1 MTTRRKSGS
10 GKRGARGPRGRSIP
24 EEDSMSSIKLRAV
37 VALSGLALACAVNAQ
52 QAAAPKQAAA
62 QTKKASST
70 PKDAVTAE
78 FEKFREM
85 MEDASPAELFEA
97 KGEELWKAKRGP
109 KNASLEQCD
118 LGLGPGVLQ
127 GAYVRMPRYFADT
140 GEVMDVER
148 RIVYCMVTLQ
158 GLNAEDL
165 AKQPFSSESA
175 TPDPVSLVTYVAGQS
190 RGMKIAVPQKHPKE
204 REAYNVGRQMFN
216 FRAGAWDF
224 SCASCHGEDGKRI
237 RTQELPNLT
246 SKEDAVRA
254 FQGWPGYRMTGGLMH
269 TLQWR
274 MNDCFRQQRFPEPG
288 YASETIADL
297 LTYMGVNANGHV
309 YKGPGIKR

>member
-1 MTTRRKSGS
+1 MPG
-10 GKRGARGPRGRSIP
+10 
-24 EEDSMSSIKLRAV
+24 IKLRFI
-37 VALSGLALACAVNAQ
+37 LALAGLSLAYAAHAQ
-52 QAAAPKQAAA
+52 QKQAAAPKAAAA
-62 QTKKASST
+62 QTKKAASASES
-70 PKDAVTAE
+70 AVSAE
-78 FEKFREM
+78 FDKFREI
-85 MEDASPAELFEA
+85 MEEASPAELFEA
-97 KGEELWKAKRGP
+97 KGEDLWKAKRGP

-118 LGLGPGVLQ
+118 LGLGPGVVK
-127 GAYVRMPRYFADT
+127 GAYVQMPRYFADADQ
-140 GEVMDVER
+140 VMDVER
-148 RIVYCMVTLQ
+148 RIVHCMVTLQ
-158 GLNAEDL
+158 GYRAEEL
-165 AKQPFSSESA
+165 AKQPFSNQSR

-204 REAYNVGRQMFN
+204 REAYDVGREIFN
-216 FRAGAWDF
+216 FRAGPWDF
-224 SCASCHGEDGKRI
+224 SCASCHGESGKRI
-237 RTQELPNLT
+237 RTQDLPKLA
-246 SKEDAVRA
+246 SKEEAVRA

>member
-1 MTTRRKSGS
+1 M
-10 GKRGARGPRGRSIP
+10 A
-24 EEDSMSSIKLRAV
+24 SIKLRAV
-37 VALSGLALACAVNAQ
+37 VALCGLALACAAQAQ
-52 QAAAPKQAAA
+52 QKEPPAPRKAAAPV
-62 QTKKASST
+62 KKAAGA

-78 FEKFREM
+78 FEKFREV

-97 KGEELWKAKRGP
+97 KGEELWKTRRGP

-118 LGLGPGVLQ
+118 LGLGPGVLK
-127 GAYVRMPRYFADT
+127 GAYVRLPRYFADA
-140 GEVMDVER
+140 GQMMDVER
-148 RIVYCMVTLQ
+148 RIVHCMVTLQ
-158 GLNAEDL
+158 GFKVEDL
-165 AKQPFSSESA
+165 AKQPFSNESR

-190 RGMKIAVPQKHPKE
+190 RGMKIAIPQKHAKE
-204 REAYNVGRQMFN
+204 REAYNVGREIFN

-246 SKEDAVRA
+246 SKKDAIRA
-254 FQGWPGYRMTGGLMH
+254 FQGWPGYRMTGGVMH

-288 YASETIADL
+288 YVSETIADL
-297 LTYMGVNANGHV
+297 LTYMGVNANGQV

>member
-1 MTTRRKSGS
+1 
-10 GKRGARGPRGRSIP
+10 
-24 EEDSMSSIKLRAV
+24 MSSQKLRAV
-37 VALSGLALACAVNAQ
+37 LALCGLVLVCAAHAEQ
-52 QAAAPKQAAA
+52 KLAAAPKKAAA
-62 QTKKASST
+62 QASNATSA
-70 PKDAVTAE
+70 PKDAVTAD

-97 KGEELWKAKRGP
+97 KGEDLWKARRGP

-118 LGLGPGVLQ
+118 LGLGPGVLR
-127 GAYVRMPRYFADT
+127 GAYVQMPRYFADA
-140 GEVMDVER
+140 GEVMDAER

-158 GLNAEDL
+158 GFKAEDL
-165 AKQPFSSESA
+165 ARQPFSSEA
-175 TPDPVSLVTYVAGQS
+175 RTPDPVSLVTYVAGQS
-190 RGMKIAVPQKHPKE
+190 RGLKIAVPQTHPKE
-204 REAYNVGRQMFN
+204 REAYKVGREIFN
-216 FRAGAWDF
+216 FRAGPWDF
-224 SCASCHGEDGKRI
+224 SCVSCHGQDGKRI
-237 RTQELPNLT
+237 RMQELPNLT
-246 SKEDAVRA
+246 SKADAVRA

-297 LTYMGVNANGHV
+297 LTYMGVNANGYV

>member
-1 MTTRRKSGS
+1 
-10 GKRGARGPRGRSIP
+10 
-24 EEDSMSSIKLRAV
+24 MSSIKLAAV
-37 VALSGLALACAVNAQ
+37 LALSGLVLACAAHTRQ
-52 QAAAPKQAAA
+52 TEAAAPDRAAA
-62 QTKKASST
+62 QTKNAASA

-97 KGEELWKAKRGP
+97 RGEDLWKARRGP
-109 KNASLEQCD
+109 KNVSLDQCD
-118 LGLGPGVLQ
+118 LGLGPGVLK
-127 GAYVRMPRYFADT
+127 GAYVRMPRYFADADQ
-140 GEVMDVER
+140 VMDVER
-148 RIVYCMVTLQ
+148 RIVYCMVALQ
-158 GLNAEDL
+158 GFKAEDL
-165 AKQPFSSESA
+165 AQQPFSSESR

-190 RGMKIAVPQKHPKE
+190 RGMKIAIPQKHPKE
-204 REAYNVGRQMFN
+204 REAYNIGRAIFN
-216 FRAGAWDF
+216 FRAGPWDF
-224 SCASCHGEDGKRI
+224 SCVSCHGEDGKRI

-288 YASETIADL
+288 YASEAIADL
-297 LTYMGVNANGHV
+297 LTYLGVNANGHV

>member
-1 MTTRRKSGS
+1 
-10 GKRGARGPRGRSIP
+10 
-24 EEDSMSSIKLRAV
+24 MSSIKLRAV
-37 VALSGLALACAVNAQ
+37 VALSGLVLVCAAHGEQKDGAASRKANAQ
-52 QAAAPKQAAA
+52 TNKAASAR
-62 QTKKASST
+62 
-70 PKDAVTAE
+70 KDAVTAD

-85 MEDASPAELFEA
+85 MEEASPAELFEA
-97 KGEELWKAKRGP
+97 KGEELWKTRRGP
-109 KNASLEQCD
+109 KNAALEQCD
-118 LGLGPGVLQ
+118 LGLGPGVLK
-127 GAYVRMPRYFADT
+127 GAYVRMPRYFADA
-140 GEVMDVER
+140 GEVMDAEQ

-158 GLNAEDL
+158 GFKAEDL
-165 AKQPFSSESA
+165 AKQPFSSESR

-204 REAYNVGRQMFN
+204 REAYNVGREIFN
-216 FRAGAWDF
+216 FRAGPWDF
-224 SCASCHGEDGKRI
+224 SCVSCHGEDGKRI

-297 LTYMGVNANGHV
+297 LTYLGVNANGHV